1 MPDTQYA
8 IFETVAGFCALAWRR
23 DVVIG
28 FRLPAASEAAADREF
43 RRRFPGVET
52 GVASPVVAG
61 TIADARRYFEGAP
74 VDFSAVGI
82 DLGRQDPFFGKVY
95 EAVRRIGWG
104 ETTTYGAIA
113 NALGAGPEAARDV
126 GTAMAR
132 NPVPL
137 IVPCHR
143 VLAAG
148 GRIGGFTAPG
158 GADSKAR
165 MLALEGVVVAPE
177 RPAPPQRSFGF

>member
-1 MPDTQYA
+1 MADTQYA
-8 IFETVAGFCALAWRR
+8 IFETVAGFCALAWRGD
-23 DVVIG
+23 DVVG
-28 FRLPAASEAAADREF
+28 FRLPAANEAAAEREF
-43 RRRFPGVET
+43 RRRLPGAKT
-52 GVASPVVAG
+52 GAASPVVAG
-61 TIADARRYFEGAP
+61 TIADARRYFEGAR
-74 VDFSAVGI
+74 VDFSTVRI
-82 DLGRQDPFFGKVY
+82 DLGQQDPFFGKVY
-95 EAVRRIGWG
+95 EAVRRLGWG

-113 NALGAGPEAARDV
+113 KALGAGPEGARDV

-165 MLALEGVVVAPE
+165 MLALEGIGVAPE
-177 RPAPPQRSFGF
+177 KPAPPQRSFGF